1 MFTNWGNAQTTQSG
15 NDAASSRKCSVAV
28 VQYFFA
34 RHYAIVLYAYLLCSS
49 AETQKLAIFHSFH
62 STAAKCLFLLG
73 EILCSLQKP
82 RCFYLWCANTITS
95 HKCIWIVW
103 GRRQIRLNE
112 IMKSARRWNIAQCT
126 MDNGIHF
133 ALWDKI
139 RELKLA
145 VEFSTFFSV
154 LFCFCLRCLPL
165 KINRVGYAKWKAALS
180 RLDFILNGIEHGC
193 ARARRILLPGCIYA
207 VDSIFLGAHFSF
219 GHCFSSE
226 WMFY

>member
-1 MFTNWGNAQTTQSG
+1 MLCRCGTIF
-15 NDAASSRKCSVAV
+15 
-28 VQYFFA
+28 
-34 RHYAIVLYAYLLCSS
+34 LCSALCHCIVCIFTLFVGRN
-49 AETQKLAIFHSFH
+49 AETRYFSLISFNGCKMSIF
-62 STAAKCLFLLG
+62 AG
-73 EILCSLQKP
+73 RNLCSLQKP

-219 GHCFSSE
+219 GHRFSSE